1 MTTSEPPPR
10 KAVRLSARSSAG
22 HGSVC
27 SNAAFTTQRPHRPS
41 ATHRPGDQKNASP
54 PSCNAIATTHPASL
68 PTSAVAR
75 TRPNPHS

>member
-1 MTTSEPPPR
+1 MTTSQPPPR

-22 HGSVC
+22 HGSVR
-27 SNAAFTTQRPHRPS
+27 SNAAFTTQQPHGSS
-41 ATHRPGDQKNASP
+41 ATHRPANQKNASH
-54 PSCNAIATTHPASL
+54 PSCNAIATTHPTSP